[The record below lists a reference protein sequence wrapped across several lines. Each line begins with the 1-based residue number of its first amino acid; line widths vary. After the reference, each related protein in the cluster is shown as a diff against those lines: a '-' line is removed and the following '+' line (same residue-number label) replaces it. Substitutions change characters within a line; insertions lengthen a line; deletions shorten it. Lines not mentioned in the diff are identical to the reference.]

1 MQVVA
6 TRGARQLA
14 LAGTP
19 APHGAR
25 VEEAEQAE
33 AEKAKAEE
41 AEVEAKAKA
50 VVEEF
55 VQEAVAKAKADAK
68 RKAATDA
75 DDGGAGEAKRRK
87 IMATVED
94 MQAPRG

>member
-1 MQVVA
+1 MDAA
-6 TRGARQLA
+6 TTGGGGQKQDETQEKWAKARRMA
-14 LAGTP
+14 AEI
-19 APHGAR
+19 
-25 VEEAEQAE
+25 VE
-33 AEKAKAEE
+33 AEE

-87 IMATVED
+87 TMATVEER
-94 MQAPRG
+94 PGSSCG